1 MRSPPITRSCS
12 RPNSSRISSSAYS
25 IRRRWAGLFLKSL
38 RGSFLKSVS
47 GIRVPPR
54 RGLASPIIAP
64 GPGVTEDAG
73 ADLSS
78 AALRSDDGIG
88 KGSDPLHRHAHRVAG
103 FPEHRGLASKSHTGR
118 RTGGYQIPYLPGD
131 RLREIADQEGNLEDQ
146 VARVGILHRLAI
158 EPEGDSQVVGIRN
171 FIGSDNPRAGR
182 REGVAALPAVPLF
195 VAKLHVARAHVVK

>member
-78 AALRSDDGIG
+78 AALRADDGIG
-88 KGSDPLHRHAHRVAG
+88 EGSDPLHRHAHRVAG
-103 FPEHRGLASKSHTGR
+103 FQEDRGLARKPHTGR
-118 RTGGYQIPYLPGD
+118 RAGGNQIANFPGD
-131 RLREIADQEGNLEDQ
+131 GLGKIADQEGNFEDQ
-146 VARVGILHRLAI
+146 IARVGILHCLTI
-158 EPEGDSQVVGIRN
+158 ERQGDSQVVGVGN
-171 FIGSDNPRAGR
+171 LIGGDNPWTRGG
-182 REGVAALPAVPLF
+182 ESVTTLTAVPLL
-195 VAKLHVARAHVVK
+195 VAELHVPRAHVVQ